1 MIANPGQPLTIFRF
15 CFSFLVFS
23 LWVPLAGKQA
33 TEPPSQSSAGKIVIN
48 VNVVMVPVVVHDAHG
63 HAVGDLK
70 KEDFQIFDNNKPQFV
85 SGFTI
90 QKRAAAERNQRASEP
105 ATATPGVPVPPVSPQ
120 GAVVPQRF
128 LVFVFDDMHLDAENL
143 VQAKMAG
150 TKVLAGSLA
159 DSDVAA
165 VVSFSGTNS
174 GLTRDRTKLKA
185 AIMKI
190 VPQGLYRHIGR
201 QCPDVDYYLGDLIV
215 NRHDN
220 GAFEAVVQDTMV
232 CANMTGNM
240 RNLAEGMARSAA
252 SQAVAIGDQDVRVTL
267 GFVGELVRKMAVLP
281 GQRTVIL
288 VSPGFLTVTP
298 EAMNFKSEIL
308 DLAARSNV
316 TISALDA
323 RGLYTTELDAS
334 KRGETSAYS
343 LATGQMSQYHRDSM
357 TRSEDVMAELA
368 DGTGGTYF
376 HNSNDLEA
384 GFQSMTVAPEYVYLL
399 EISLENLKPDGTY
412 HHLKVKV
419 DRDGLK
425 LQARRGY
432 FAPAPEKKKK

>member
-23 LWVPLAGKQA
+23 LWVPLAGQQA
-33 TEPPSQSSAGKIVIN
+33 TEPPSQSSAGKIVVN

-70 KEDFQIFDNNKPQFV
+70 KEDFQIFDNNKPQFI

-90 QKRAAAERNQRASEP
+90 QKRAAAERNQRASEL

-174 GLTRDRTKLKA
+174 GLTRDQAKLKA

-267 GFVGELVRKMAVLP
+267 GFVGELVRKMAALP

-334 KRGETSAYS
+334 KPGETSAYS

-384 GFQSMTVAPEYVYLL
+384 GFQSLTVAPEYVYLL
-399 EISLENLKPDGTY
+399 EISFENLKPDGTY